1 MQPARGLTLT
11 RKNENVTNSDLKK
24 IYNIR
29 YSSHFIDSFVIQM
42 RSQHKKRR
50 YCSFISSRSLR
61 LCAPQ
66 KSLLLR
72 AYSDV
77 MTSIQSTLIRRL
89 PRQTTTSLKVHC
101 AARTAAESDLG
112 AVPSPHARPLHF
124 LYDDARLVVI
134 LRAEAAR
141 LRAMRRSQRCPLCA
155 ATKGLELRAIR
166 QLTLSHCLVFVLA
179 DSRRRSRCRSL
190 WSFLPRRY
198 HLLPGWGVLRPR
210 STDLLVCHIE
220 DDVILLEEGLT

>member
-29 YSSHFIDSFVIQM
+29 YSSHFINSFVIQM

-50 YCSFISSRSLR
+50 YCSFISSRLLR

-72 AYSDV
+72 PYFDV
-77 MTSIQSTLIRRL
+77 M
-89 PRQTTTSLKVHC
+89 TSLKVHC
-101 AARTAAESDLG
+101 AASTAAESDLG